1 MIGACPRIKWWL
13 VFGWTVACLAK
24 AVRADTWQGS
34 AEVRFEATS
43 TLHDFAG
50 TVRTQP
56 FAGLVTFDDSVAIL
70 SATASVAVAD
80 MDTRHA
86 KRDMNMRRMF
96 AADRFPLVTGVLD
109 QARLEPPFPR
119 QVPLRLTICDHV
131 QTIPATIVDARL
143 QDGRLRFDLA
153 LELSLRECRL
163 SPPVILGFIKV
174 GDLVQVRIQ
183 VDMEKPAG
191 ADPP

>member
-56 FAGLVTFDDSVAIL
+56 FAGLVTLDDSVAIL

-86 KRDMNMRRMF
+86 KRDMNMRKMF
-96 AADRFPLVTGVLD
+96 AADRFPLVTGVLER
-109 QARLEPPFPR
+109 ARLEPPFPR
-119 QVPLRLTICDHV
+119 QVPLRLTIRDHEQTVPAAITDV
-131 QTIPATIVDARL
+131 QSL
-143 QDGRLRFDLA
+143 DGRLRFNLA
-153 LELSLRECRL
+153 LELSLRQCRL
-163 SPPVILGFIKV
+163 SPPVILGFIRV
-174 GDLVQVRIQ
+174 GDIVQVRLQ
-183 VDMEKPAG
+183 VELEKPAG
-191 ADPP
+191 ADLP